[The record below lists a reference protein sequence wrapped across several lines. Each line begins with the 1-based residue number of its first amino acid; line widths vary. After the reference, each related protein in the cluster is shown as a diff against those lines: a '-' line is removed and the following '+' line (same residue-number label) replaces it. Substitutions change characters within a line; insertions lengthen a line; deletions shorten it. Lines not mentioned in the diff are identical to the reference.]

1 MQFLC
6 VWAASHT
13 IVLLSAVLWH
23 MCVTIS
29 PLNSCLIIPNL
40 REYSNKAFNAFFHM
54 ILRSRDSCSAAF
66 IAVFREGTDSSA
78 HLIGEEVWERAD
90 SLQTFTNKKLSR
102 CWYEDASAETKR
114 PLYTWRVARV
124 YAQRL
129 SVSFSGMQSEE
140 ITSGSIPQHN
150 DTILVTGIGMY
161 QTGGISWDQCVFVRC
176 PVTTQPFDSA
186 EGCCCTGVLQTF
198 SWQMSS
204 LSLPPQPPH
213 PTLSLSFSLSL

>member
-1 MQFLC
+1 MDYKHHVQKRSTPALFTQFIQFLC

-90 SLQTFTNKKLSR
+90 SLQTFTNKNYCAADTRMLRRK
-102 CWYEDASAETKR
+102 
-114 PLYTWRVARV
+114 
-124 YAQRL
+124 QRGHCTRGGSPAFTHSHSQ
-129 SVSFSGMQSEE
+129 SVFLECN
-140 ITSGSIPQHN
+140 P
-150 DTILVTGIGMY
+150 
-161 QTGGISWDQCVFVRC
+161 RR
-176 PVTTQPFDSA
+176 
-186 EGCCCTGVLQTF
+186 LQAGQFHSTMIQF
-198 SWQMSS
+198 
-204 LSLPPQPPH
+204 
-213 PTLSLSFSLSL
+213 